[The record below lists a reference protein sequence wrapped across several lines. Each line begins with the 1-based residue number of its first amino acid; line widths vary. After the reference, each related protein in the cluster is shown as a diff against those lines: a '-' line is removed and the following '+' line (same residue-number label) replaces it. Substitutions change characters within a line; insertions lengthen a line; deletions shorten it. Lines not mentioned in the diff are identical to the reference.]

1 MLSHLLSDEPALR
14 GRAII
19 SAVHG
24 LGGIGKTTVA
34 RWLIWQPEIEQRFRD
49 GRIWVTLGNEPP
61 EAITKINDCVSQL
74 DPTFKTKTTVEAAR
88 ADLAALLQ
96 DRSVLIVIDDVW
108 PGKSADVA
116 KALIVPS
123 AGSRFLLTTRFP
135 RLADDP
141 EIRAEDFPLDQMSF
155 DQAVA
160 LTILALGR
168 KLGADER
175 PLVKRL
181 CEIVGGHPL
190 ALELAAARIREG
202 RPWTALLNDLAAEVA
217 RFEVLEETDDDLLAA
232 PIGSETKKRRASV
245 RASLLLSVRY
255 LNRGGQRLFALLG
268 VIAEDAIITSHVAAT
283 LWSEEDRKA
292 DTRLRSLSSAIP
304 SFFRGAK
311 MQLEVDAS
319 LRRLSH
325 DES

>member
-1 MLSHLLSDEPALR
+1 
-14 GRAII
+14 
-19 SAVHG
+19 VHG

-175 PLVKRL
+175 ALVKRL

-245 RASLLLSVRY
+245 PASLLLSVRY

-268 VIAEDAIITSHVAAT
+268 VIAEDARRSFRHGEQFARQTMHQVVNAVAPA
-283 LWSEEDRKA
+283 LWAYQAEAAQR
-292 DTRLRSLSSAIP
+292 P
-304 SFFRGAK
+304 
-311 MQLEVDAS
+311 
-319 LRRLSH
+319 
-325 DES
+325 